1 MSHYGQDNDKQA
13 SSLMDG
19 VPVKISEKYKPPRKI
34 NLPVGYQNRAPLA
47 SVDEVYD
54 FSLENT
60 VLRKI
65 AEWRKLQEQLV
76 SRRRE
81 NIKQHNAEKK
91 DASSK
96 GETDWNVPA
105 TVSTSVSVTANSAD
119 ASTSH
124 CQQQQQQQ
132 ASQQQ
137 QQQQQQASQQQQQ
150 QQQLLQ
156 QYASILTP
164 VPISMPLSTTTHHKN
179 HSHHFNLSDFE
190 TDTSDPFDTVE
201 LKTINDMEELAHVL
215 QPTIPVTSTVPNC
228 YTLPY
233 NSSQH
238 YGMVVESNKDS
249 VILPHLNGLTGYRM
263 MRDGGFATLP
273 VQQKSS
279 ANVNYPNLWG
289 DSYNEATTNQRS
301 SQQDGAGYGALSKS
315 VPDIMKELDRELK
328 EKRRGPTP
336 PTVMSSRPASL
347 GSTGLEN
354 WKPWPDLDSPDQS
367 AALKTTNKEKC
378 ACPLPNPF
386 AELSVEEQNLA
397 IHISEMGFPLPRTAR
412 ACQLVGSDDK
422 KMVEFLLLV
431 QALEERG
438 YPGDRAERA
447 LTVNE
452 CDLKEAERCLEAT
465 TQLLDLGFP
474 EDRVAE
480 ALANCNNDRDQA
492 LEHLIS

>member
-34 NLPVGYQNRAPLA
+34 TLPVGYQNRVPLA

-91 DASSK
+91 D
-96 GETDWNVPA
+96 
-105 TVSTSVSVTANSAD
+105 
-119 ASTSH
+119 
-124 CQQQQQQQ
+124 
-132 ASQQQ
+132 
-137 QQQQQQASQQQQQ
+137 
-150 QQQLLQ
+150 
-156 QYASILTP
+156 
-164 VPISMPLSTTTHHKN
+164 
-179 HSHHFNLSDFE
+179 
-190 TDTSDPFDTVE
+190 
-201 LKTINDMEELAHVL
+201 
-215 QPTIPVTSTVPNC
+215 
-228 YTLPY
+228 
-233 NSSQH
+233 
-238 YGMVVESNKDS
+238 
-249 VILPHLNGLTGYRM
+249 
-263 MRDGGFATLP
+263 
-273 VQQKSS
+273 
-279 ANVNYPNLWG
+279 
-289 DSYNEATTNQRS
+289 
-301 SQQDGAGYGALSKS
+301 DGAGYGALSKS

-480 ALANCNNDRDQA
+480 ALAKCNNDRDQA